1 MRLLQRASR
10 RRRHR
15 FQRPDEQ
22 QPFGVVPSTSLIL
35 NEFQQRKRR
44 FMRLLQRASR
54 RRRHRFQR
62 PDEQQPFGV
71 VPSTSLILNE
81 FQQRKRNFPTSLQT
95 SASAQ
100 EITEPVAAKGLVTVS
115 VGVFKSSESNSA
127 NHASANSEYG
137 PNGTPSANQANGLR
151 ALDSNGEPRM
161 HRQFTASSNSEEEF
175 SAEELQEFAQAFRMF
190 DKDGNGTMNI
200 KELGVAMRTL
210 GLNPTE
216 EELLNLINEFDYDG
230 NGKIDFGEF
239 CKMMK
244 EMNKETDQELI
255 RLAFKVF
262 DKDGNGFITAQEFKH
277 FMTTMGEKFSEEE
290 VDEII
295 KEVDKDGDEQI
306 DYEEFVNMVA
316 PIVHDGSKDDPFAEA
331 PPPPKK

>member
-1 MRLLQRASR
+1 SVAVDRLRAKFTRHSEAR
-10 RRRHR
+10 RKKI
-15 FQRPDEQ
+15 DESFNIAAKKRADEGINI
-22 QPFGVVPSTSLIL
+22 PLGVSNPSTITPIAATGHIVHLVGVFEL
-35 NEFQQRKRR
+35 NGHAAAAKE
-44 FMRLLQRASR
+44 M
-54 RRRHRFQR
+54 HRQH
-62 PDEQQPFGV
+62 
-71 VPSTSLILNE
+71 TS
-81 FQQRKRNFPTSLQT
+81 T
-95 SASAQ
+95 SAS
-100 EITEPVAAKGLVTVS
+100 
-115 VGVFKSSESNSA
+115 SEVD
-127 NHASANSEYG
+127 E
-137 PNGTPSANQANGLR
+137 
-151 ALDSNGEPRM
+151 
-161 HRQFTASSNSEEEF
+161 FTQ
-175 SAEELQEFAQAFRMF
+175 EELQEFAQAFKMF

-216 EELLNLINEFDYDG
+216 EELLNMVNEYDIDG

-277 FMTTMGEKFSEEE
+277 FMTTMGERFTEEE

-306 DYEEFVNMVA
+306 DYEEFVQMIA
-316 PIVHDGSKDDPFAEA
+316 PIVQEGNKDDPFAEPQPQA
-331 PPPPKK
+331 AK

>member
-1 MRLLQRASR
+1 MFSR
-10 RRRHR
+10 YLSYWGTNLPPPLNQNHGTTEIVD
-15 FQRPDEQ
+15 PVVAK
-22 QPFGVVPSTSLIL
+22 GVV
-35 NEFQQRKRR
+35 K
-44 FMRLLQRASR
+44 
-54 RRRHRFQR
+54 
-62 PDEQQPFGV
+62 V
-71 VPSTSLILNE
+71 
-81 FQQRKRNFPTSLQT
+81 
-95 SASAQ
+95 
-100 EITEPVAAKGLVTVS
+100 LVGT
-115 VGVFKSSESNSA
+115 FKSATENGHGADPRNSNSLDFG
-127 NHASANSEYG
+127 S
-137 PNGTPSANQANGLR
+137 GLR
-151 ALDSNGEPRM
+151 ALETSESKM
-161 HRQFTASSNSEEEF
+161 HRQYTSSSTGDEEF
-175 SAEELQEFAQAFRMF
+175 SAEELEEFATAFKMF

-216 EELLNLINEFDYDG
+216 EELLNMVNEYDVDG

-262 DKDGNGFITAQEFKH
+262 DKDGNGFITAAEFKH

-306 DYEEFVNMVA
+306 DYEEFVQMISPVIN
-316 PIVHDGSKDDPFAEA
+316 DGNKDDPFADPNQPA
-331 PPPPKK
+331 VTATAVAARQKK

>member
-1 MRLLQRASR
+1 MLKREPINRRGPTRRGFRSR
-10 RRRHR
+10 GNV
-15 FQRPDEQ
+15 PAIETP
-22 QPFGVVPSTSLIL
+22 QPIL
-35 NEFQQRKRR
+35 
-44 FMRLLQRASR
+44 
-54 RRRHRFQR
+54 
-62 PDEQQPFGV
+62 
-71 VPSTSLILNE
+71 
-81 FQQRKRNFPTSLQT
+81 
-95 SASAQ
+95 
-100 EITEPVAAKGLVTVS
+100 AKGTCVHV
-115 VGVFKSSESNSA
+115 VGVFQSA
-127 NHASANSEYG
+127 I
-137 PNGTPSANQANGLR
+137 T
-151 ALDSNGEPRM
+151 DSNNLAPGQNREM
-161 HRQFTASSNSEEEF
+161 HRQYTNNSASSEVEEF
-175 SAEELQEFAQAFRMF
+175 TQEELQEFAQAFKMF

-216 EELLNLINEFDYDG
+216 EELLNMVNEYDVDG

-277 FMTTMGEKFSEEE
+277 FMTTMGEKFTEEE

-306 DYEEFVNMVA
+306 DYEEFVQMIA
-316 PIVHDGSKDDPFAEA
+316 PIVSEGTKDDPFAE
-331 PPPPKK
+331 PPAQPTNPSQPATAAAASK

>member
-1 MRLLQRASR
+1 MAHVVVLVTDYVEHVLCLWPVDALASEIGPNEISHTRETTAFTTDLYEGIMRRLRKKAAKRMRKKDETFGIFAANHLKTTDPKTFPHVSGCAS
-10 RRRHR
+10 
-15 FQRPDEQ
+15 
-22 QPFGVVPSTSLIL
+22 GSNVV
-35 NEFQQRKRR
+35 
-44 FMRLLQRASR
+44 
-54 RRRHRFQR
+54 
-62 PDEQQPFGV
+62 
-71 VPSTSLILNE
+71 
-81 FQQRKRNFPTSLQT
+81 
-95 SASAQ
+95 
-100 EITEPVAAKGLVTVS
+100 EPVAAKGVCVHI
-115 VGVFKSSESNSA
+115 VGVFKPPSPTPISSDSCHLGQGS
-127 NHASANSEYG
+127 SS
-137 PNGTPSANQANGLR
+137 NGLKSY
-151 ALDSNGEPRM
+151 DSDGKM
-161 HRQFTASSNSEEEF
+161 HRQFTNSSNGEEEF
-175 SAEELQEFAQAFRMF
+175 SPEELQEFAQAFKMF

-216 EELLNLINEFDYDG
+216 EELLNMVNEYDVDG

-306 DYEEFVNMVA
+306 DYEEFVQMIA
-316 PIVHDGSKDDPFAEA
+316 PIVQAGNKDDPFAE
-331 PPPPKK
+331 PPPPQKK